1 MAILT
6 NCCHI
11 TEQEEAENLKLES
24 FGIHL
29 LHTIGDVYT
38 NRGKAF
44 LNDSI
49 PIFGP
54 LGFYAMFNYVYEIG
68 QDISETW
75 GTLSSAISAQ
85 TAIERMNRADEIAGE
100 GWTEAKKLEFEQIA
114 TGKILLACWRGTKLE
129 LLSIL
134 RFVWVFFSGCISSVR
149 SRNTN

>member
-1 MAILT
+1 M
-6 NCCHI
+6 
-11 TEQEEAENLKLES
+11 ES

-29 LHTIGDVYT
+29 LHAIGEVYI

-100 GWTEAKKLEFEQIA
+100 GWTEAKKLEFEQVA
-114 TGKILLACWRGTKLE
+114 TGKVLLACWRGTKLE

-134 RFVWVFFSGCISSVR
+134 RFVSWAPLLSLGPNAKATPPPVK
-149 SRNTN
+149 

>member
-1 MAILT
+1 M
-6 NCCHI
+6 
-11 TEQEEAENLKLES
+11 
-24 FGIHL
+24 
-29 LHTIGDVYT
+29 YT

-100 GWTEAKKLEFEQIA
+100 EWTEAKKLEFEQIA

-134 RFVWVFFSGCISSVR
+134 RFVCFSGCIHSVQSQILR
-149 SRNTN
+149 LPWIGRGEVTFVTTFSMVTRASWFKSAERRH

>member
-1 MAILT
+1 M
-6 NCCHI
+6 
-11 TEQEEAENLKLES
+11 
-24 FGIHL
+24 
-29 LHTIGDVYT
+29 

-49 PIFGP
+49 PILGP

-85 TAIERMNRADEIAGE
+85 TAIERMRRADEMVGE
-100 GWTEAKKLEFEQIA
+100 NLTEAKRLEFEQIA

-134 RFVWVFFSGCISSVR
+134 RFVSWMHLSVR
-149 SRNTN
+149 WTTLRLLW

>member
-1 MAILT
+1 M
-6 NCCHI
+6 
-11 TEQEEAENLKLES
+11 ES

-29 LHTIGDVYT
+29 LHTIGAIYT

-44 LNDSI
+44 LNDTI

-75 GTLSSAISAQ
+75 GTLASAISAQ
-85 TAIERMNRADEIAGE
+85 TAIERMSRADEIAGE
-100 GWTEAKKLEFEQIA
+100 EWTEAKKSELEQIA

-134 RFVWVFFSGCISSVR
+134 RFVLLMYWIIQFNIKY
-149 SRNTN
+149 